1 MNFEPQVPDWGE
13 KLTFNKLDLLIKYH
27 NWLCTT
33 GIKAGLISPKGE
45 QFIWDEFII
54 HSIYFGKLITEM
66 PNSVEEISDLGTGGG
81 IPGVPIGITTDINVN
96 LIDIKEKRVFE
107 LSRLLRILN
116 KKNMFSLQ
124 ENAEDHI
131 KKGGFFVSRCF
142 ISSENVINSIKKDK
156 KTTYLVSS
164 TGENLEYD
172 SNLFHVKHEK
182 FKINKND
189 IRHIDV
195 INVK

>member
-1 MNFEPQVPDWGE
+1 MNFEPQVPNWGE

-33 GIKAGLISPKGE
+33 GIKAGLICRKSE
-45 QFIWDEFII
+45 LFIWDEFII

-124 ENAEDHI
+124 ENAEDYI
-131 KKGGFFVSRCF
+131 KKGGFFV
-142 ISSENVINSIKKDK
+142 
-156 KTTYLVSS
+156 
-164 TGENLEYD
+164 
-172 SNLFHVKHEK
+172 
-182 FKINKND
+182 
-189 IRHIDV
+189 
-195 INVK
+195 